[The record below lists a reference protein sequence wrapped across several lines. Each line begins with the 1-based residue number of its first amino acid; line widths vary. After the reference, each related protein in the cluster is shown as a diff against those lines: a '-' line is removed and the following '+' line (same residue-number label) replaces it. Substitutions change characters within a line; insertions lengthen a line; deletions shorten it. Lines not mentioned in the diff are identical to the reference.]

1 MGQERRRAAGK
12 VLMTT
17 LKYAFFAK
25 NLPMWERV
33 LRSLVGVAAVAVG
46 WVLGTPY
53 LGLGVATA
61 ATLLVTGLVGFCPAC
76 AMLGRKLPAAPGER

>member
-1 MGQERRRAAGK
+1 
-12 VLMTT
+12 MTT

-33 LRSLVGVAAVAVG
+33 LRSVAGVGAVAGG
-46 WVLGTPY
+46 WALGTPY

-61 ATLLVTGLVGFCPAC
+61 AGLLLTGLVGFCPAC
-76 AMLGRKLPAAPGER
+76 AMIGRKLPPVAGER